1 MYNYHQKH
9 GFLVILC
16 DEVLQLLGLAFVVWL
31 LTFAVHCLEYPI
43 LFGDEPVN
51 NRTKKVTISDVVKP
65 YSKCVQGFNFST
77 YIILVAAFLFFLWR
91 TIRVVYQ
98 IANYADIKKF
108 YNTALKIE
116 DNDLDNI
123 TWHEVQKSI
132 REVQAEQHMVIDK
145 EQLTELDI
153 YHRIL

>member
-1 MYNYHQKH
+1 MAANICSPLLRISYFIWVSLK
-9 GFLVILC
+9 FLVVNVSLNFTKKLI
-16 DEVLQLLGLAFVVWL
+16 FR
-31 LTFAVHCLEYPI
+31 
-43 LFGDEPVN
+43 DEPVN

-116 DNDLDNI
+116 D
-123 TWHEVQKSI
+123 VS
-132 REVQAEQHMVIDK
+132 
-145 EQLTELDI
+145 
-153 YHRIL
+153 